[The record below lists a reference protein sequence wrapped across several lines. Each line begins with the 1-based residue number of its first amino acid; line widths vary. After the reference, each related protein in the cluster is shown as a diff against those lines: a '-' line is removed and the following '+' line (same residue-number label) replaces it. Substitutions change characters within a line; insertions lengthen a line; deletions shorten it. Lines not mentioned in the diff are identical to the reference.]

1 MLKISEIQMDM
12 AFADPEVNFEK
23 AKKLIREAAETG
35 CDVVTLPETW
45 NTGFFPK
52 EDLSEKADD
61 DCSRLTEEMSSL
73 AKELGINIV
82 AGSVANKREG
92 KVFNTCR
99 IFDRTGAVIGE
110 YDKTHLFT
118 PMGEHEYFEKGS
130 RLCRYKL
137 DGVSCGVII
146 CYDIRFSELVR
157 TLALDGLD
165 ILFVVSQWPDIR
177 MPHLETLA
185 RARAIENQM
194 FVAVTNSCGKAPGTV
209 YGGGS
214 VIFDP
219 WGECLAH
226 AGTDEEIISAEC
238 DLSILDGIRSSI
250 NVFRDRRPELY
261 NVNK

>member
-1 MLKISEIQMDM
+1 MFRISEIQMDM
-12 AFADPEVNFEK
+12 AFADPGLNFKK
-23 AKKLIREAAETG
+23 AEQLIRKAAGSG

-52 EDLSEKADD
+52 EDLADKADD
-61 DCSRLTEEMSSL
+61 DCRQLSALMSSL

-82 AGSVANKREG
+82 AGSVANKKDG
-92 KVFNTCR
+92 KVYNTCR

-130 RLCRYKL
+130 KLCRFAL
-137 DGVSCGVII
+137 DGISCGVII
-146 CYDIRFSELVR
+146 CYDIRFPRQTR
-157 TLALDGLD
+157 TLARDGID

-209 YGGGS
+209 FGGGS

-219 WGECLAH
+219 WGECLAK
-226 AGTDEEIISAEC
+226 AGADEEIITADC
-238 DLSILDGIRSSI
+238 DLSVLDGIRTSI
-250 NVFRDRRPELY
+250 NVFNDRRPDMY
-261 NVNK
+261 